1 MRYRLSPRCQSARE
15 RSVND
20 ETERRKA
27 GELERQRRREEAETS
42 FQSWLREKQREAAE
56 QRRQQRLKNAAQP
69 ANEVSV
75 VTHTHTHT
83 HTHPFNGPLSRTTQV
98 SRYQKGKP
106 SLDFTEARD
115 SEWQWHQ
122 LGHMQVCTSLQPDNH
137 ASTPPLSLFPA
148 AQPTASKHC
157 DNSLKFIE
165 INSKGP
171 LNGI

>member
-1 MRYRLSPRCQSARE
+1 MDLSSTQGALRTVGPPISIFNFTFYLFAGGAYAPRPLPTGLPYVCSMRSRLSPRCQSARE

-75 VTHTHTHT
+75 ITHTHTHT
-83 HTHPFNGPLSRTTQV
+83 RLTFDVGEGVFRTPKNPLATCM
-98 SRYQKGKP
+98 YQ
-106 SLDFTEARD
+106 E
-115 SEWQWHQ
+115 
-122 LGHMQVCTSLQPDNH
+122 N
-137 ASTPPLSLFPA
+137 LSVTVNEF
-148 AQPTASKHC
+148 
-157 DNSLKFIE
+157 
-165 INSKGP
+165 
-171 LNGI
+171 